1 MQRRKAREA
10 ALQALFQIDVGKAE
24 TEDAVAYV
32 VTLNDLND
40 AGERFC
46 RELVTGVLANLE
58 LIDGL
63 IAEHSFDW
71 DIRRLGNVER
81 NILRMAIFEL
91 MHLEDVPVGVTINE
105 AVEIAKTF
113 ANDDSGRFVN
123 GILGRFVRER
133 NLNDDEDD
141 SEG

>member
-24 TEDAVAYV
+24 VEDALTYV
-32 VTLNDLND
+32 VALNDLND
-40 AGERFC
+40 AAESFC
-46 RELVTGVLANLE
+46 RGLVHGVLANLE
-58 LIDGL
+58 LIDEL
-63 IAEHSFDW
+63 IAEHAVDW
-71 DIRRLGNVER
+71 NIKRLGNVER
-81 NILRMAIFEL
+81 NLLRMALFEL
-91 MHLEDVPVGVTINE
+91 LSLKDIPVGVSINE

-133 NLNDDEDD
+133 HLEDD

>member
-10 ALQALFQIDVGKAE
+10 ALQALFQIDVGRAE
-24 TEDAVAYV
+24 VEDAVTYV

-40 AGERFC
+40 AGEKFC

-58 LIDGL
+58 LIDKL
-63 IAEHSFDW
+63 IAEHTVDW
-71 DIRRLGNVER
+71 DIKRLGNVER
-81 NILRMAIFEL
+81 NLLRMALFEL
-91 MHLEDVPVGVTINE
+91 MYLQDIPVGVTINE

-123 GILGRFVRER
+123 GILGRFAREQ
-133 NLNDDEDD
+133 NLDDD

>member
-1 MQRRKAREA
+1 MLRRKAREA
-10 ALQALFQIDVGKAE
+10 ALQALFQIDVGRSE
-24 TEDAVAYV
+24 VEDAVTYV

-40 AGERFC
+40 AGEEFC

-58 LIDGL
+58 LIDRL
-63 IAEHSFDW
+63 IAEHAVDW
-71 DIRRLGNVER
+71 NLKRLGNVER
-81 NILRMAIFEL
+81 NLLRMALFEL
-91 MHLEDVPVGVTINE
+91 MYRRDIPVGVTINE

-133 NLNDDEDD
+133 NLEDD